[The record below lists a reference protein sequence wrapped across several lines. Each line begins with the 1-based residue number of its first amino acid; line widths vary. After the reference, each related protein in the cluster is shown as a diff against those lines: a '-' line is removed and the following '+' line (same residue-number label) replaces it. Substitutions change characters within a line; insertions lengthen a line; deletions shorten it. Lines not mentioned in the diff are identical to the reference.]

1 MSSRSAR
8 SIGSPSLIFVL
19 PALPGRHVPTA
30 VRGRRRDS
38 ALRTV
43 SAPSPGCLSNSA
55 QDQAQ
60 WGISDIAN
68 PKKKIRAAHAKEKQQ
83 IQSTCGYPN
92 RLNLTPLTAVFSAP
106 FEISRA
112 FTKKIWLL

>member
-1 MSSRSAR
+1 MFIKLGSRPGAMGDFQ
-8 SIGSPSLIFVL
+8 IVASP
-19 PALPGRHVPTA
+19 
-30 VRGRRRDS
+30 
-38 ALRTV
+38 
-43 SAPSPGCLSNSA
+43 
-55 QDQAQ
+55 Q
-60 WGISDIAN
+60 
-68 PKKKIRAAHAKEKQQ
+68 KKIRAAHAKEKQQ